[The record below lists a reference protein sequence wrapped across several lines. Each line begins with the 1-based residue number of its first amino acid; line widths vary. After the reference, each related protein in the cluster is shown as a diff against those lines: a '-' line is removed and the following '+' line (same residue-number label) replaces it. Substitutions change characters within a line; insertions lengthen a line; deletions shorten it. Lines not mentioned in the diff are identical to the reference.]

1 LTRHVEIRISH
12 ASEVDINTEYSSIP
26 FRVKGMKYYVELSE
40 LPELNI
46 EKAMKAVE
54 N

>member
-1 LTRHVEIRISH
+1 MKCYVEI
-12 ASEVDINTEYSSIP
+12 
-26 FRVKGMKYYVELSE
+26 SE

-54 N
+54 NYLKELEVYNRVFVTKVKV